1 MNFFLID
8 DGLGALGP
16 VRGLEAGVYLGDL
29 GDLLGDG
36 LCVFIFGFFLLHTT
50 IMVKD
55 CGPDRIRNPKSNRC
69 VSRTGRIGKALL
81 LKSSSPDYDN
91 DGFITNEA
99 LRRNAERVVKGMR
112 KEGTLNDWWRKAQH
126 IDYNTVPLRWSSTP
140 SRSSTPKS
148 SIASN
153 SSPRSTLQGIPL
165 TMKQVVAQL
174 PKFTPR
180 TYDLNI
186 NERRSPLRFLEYA
199 RSKFGKHVQY
209 LTPSLAKKLIGK
221 RVVFIYGQHW
231 VDGSVGDNLSPMK
244 ILGMNENGIFVD
256 SDEMPDDEEWIYWD
270 DTDHAATG
278 SGSDPVF
285 VFVK

>member
-1 MNFFLID
+1 MKPK
-8 DGLGALGP
+8 DGLSKP
-16 VRGLEAGVYLGDL
+16 CQHKMSGLQFYAA
-29 GDLLGDG
+29 
-36 LCVFIFGFFLLHTT
+36 
-50 IMVKD
+50 
-55 CGPDRIRNPKSNRC
+55 KS
-69 VSRTGRIGKALL
+69 
-81 LKSSSPDYDN
+81 
-91 DGFITNEA
+91 
-99 LRRNAERVVKGMR
+99 RRVC
-112 KEGTLNDWWRKAQH
+112 
-126 IDYNTVPLRWSSTP
+126 P
-140 SRSSTPKS
+140 
-148 SIASN
+148 
-153 SSPRSTLQGIPL
+153 SSPRTGPKAPRPSSTLQGIPL

-180 TYDLNI
+180 TYDSNI
-186 NERRSPLRFLEYA
+186 NESSPLRFLEYA

-256 SDEMPDDEEWIYWD
+256 SGEMPDDEEWIYWD